1 MATKKEAIAHNRST
15 VSAVSA
21 ALLESRIVDPFK
33 FLTNQDYSVRMINMF
48 IESANVVRKQMDLP
62 KLFLYDISEMD

>member
-1 MATKKEAIAHNRST
+1 MANKKEAIAHNRSM

-33 FLTNQDYSVRMINMF
+33 FLTNQDYSVKMINMF
-48 IESANVVRKQMDLP
+48 IESANVVRKQLDLP
-62 KLFLYDISEMD
+62 KLFLYDISKID